1 MPHNLFGV
9 DVAGLEVASF
19 IANWR
24 VAYVGLAL
32 AGLWL
37 VAWRRRAGWL
47 VLGLLGANTLA
58 WAVTTYPLQRLYAL
72 GVGHDRVSNVAYCQ
86 VAAAGNSPLETMQ
99 VGYTHFSRNGRPHH
113 VLWGALVAALSGW
126 DPGRVLT
133 LYGWLPLLML
143 WGVVLSLY
151 FGLRSPPGDGDW
163 SPWERALVAGGATL
177 LCASPLDFTSP
188 YSPAWPMTFL
198 LKPNHALGLVLFP
211 WVLAA
216 CVRGRGG
223 RGRLVTAL
231 LLHLLGWAFVL
242 HAVYAAWG
250 LALFAALSWW
260 SGPRGQR
267 RRDVLDA
274 LVPLALNAALT
285 GPIVVRLVADRLA
298 RPVDVFSQLPAATA
312 HLLEPT
318 ARVGAVFLVAAW
330 GSWIAFRR
338 GDRMG
343 RLLSAQWIGAL
354 SIWAGYA
361 GLSAWGLVEA
371 PDEIYYWLRVLTGA
385 LAGVGLW
392 DLAGRA
398 GRGIPALA
406 HDPARR
412 AAAASL
418 AALPWTLPY
427 WWDPP
432 RMDRYFER
440 SRQPL
445 PALLTAPGEFF
456 RRQTPPG
463 AVVAS
468 DPTFAWWMA
477 ALSGRRALLSQGL
490 PAGPDFGT
498 RLQVLATLVEAE
510 DSATLWAS
518 AAPYGVTH
526 LAVTPALLAQHGLSL
541 AQLEARSHLHRVYF
555 TGEAAGNFVAVFEL
569 EPSPGGGPSWTSVEV
584 SPRPAAR

>member
-1 MPHNLFGV
+1 MPRNLFGV
-9 DVAGLEVASF
+9 DVGGLEVASF
-19 IANWR
+19 VAFWR

-32 AGLWL
+32 AALWL
-37 VAWRRRAGWL
+37 VAWRRRAAWL
-47 VLGLLGANTLA
+47 VLGLLGANALA

-72 GVGHDRVSNVAYCQ
+72 GVGRDRVTNLAYCQ
-86 VAAAGNSPLETMQ
+86 VVAAGNSPLETMQ
-99 VGYTHFSRNGRPHH
+99 VGHTHFDRHGRPHH
-113 VLWGALVAALSGW
+113 VLWGVLVAALSGW

-151 FGLRSPPGDGDW
+151 FGLRSPPGDGAW

-188 YSPAWPMTFL
+188 YSPAWSMMFL

-216 CVRGRGG
+216 CTRGRGW
-223 RGRLVTAL
+223 RGRLLTAV

-242 HAVYAAWG
+242 HFVYAAWG
-250 LALFAALSWW
+250 LAVFAALSWW
-260 SGPRGQR
+260 SGQPGQR

-274 LVPLALNAALT
+274 LVPLALNSLLT

-298 RPVDVFSQLPAATA
+298 RAPDVHSALPAASA

-318 ARVGAVFLVAAW
+318 ARAGAVFLVAAW
-330 GSWIAFRR
+330 GGWIGFRR
-338 GDRMG
+338 SDRMG
-343 RLLSAQWIGAL
+343 RLLSAQLLGAL

-361 GLSAWGLVEA
+361 GLSAFDLVEQ
-371 PDEIYYWLRVLTGA
+371 PDEIFYWLRVLTGA

-398 GRGIPALA
+398 GRLVPALA
-406 HDPARR
+406 RDPARR
-412 AAAASL
+412 AATAGL
-418 AALPWTLPY
+418 AALPWTVPY

-432 RMDRYFER
+432 RMDRYFEG
-440 SRQPL
+440 SRKPL

-456 RRQTPPG
+456 RRHTPPQ

-468 DPTFAWWMA
+468 DPEFAWWMA
-477 ALSGRRALLSQGL
+477 ALAGRRALISEGL
-490 PAGPDFGT
+490 YPGPDFDT
-498 RLQVLATLVEAE
+498 RRQVLATLVQAE
-510 DSATLWAS
+510 DAATVRAS

-526 LAVTPALLAQHGLSL
+526 LAATRSLLARHGLSL
-541 AQLEARSHLHRVYF
+541 ARLGARSHFRRVYF
-555 TGEAAGNFVAVFEL
+555 TGDPAGDFVAVLEL
-569 EPSPGGGPSWTSVEV
+569 H
-584 SPRPAAR
+584 